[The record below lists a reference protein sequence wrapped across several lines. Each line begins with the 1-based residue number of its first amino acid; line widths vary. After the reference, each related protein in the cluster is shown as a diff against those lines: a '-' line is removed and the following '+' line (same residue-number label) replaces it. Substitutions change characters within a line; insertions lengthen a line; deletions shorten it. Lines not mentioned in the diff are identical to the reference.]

1 MSRLVTFGETALSVS
16 PPDHERMETAT
27 DVSLHAD
34 GTESSAAVAATRMGA
49 PAVWLSK
56 LPDTILGKRVVAE
69 LEQQG
74 HGLQTQ
80 VVWDEGSRQ
89 GLRFVE
95 RGSDPREDVVVQDRS
110 DTALATVS
118 TDDLRMAMIQNADVF
133 FVSGSTPA
141 VSPTA
146 RRTTEALFRAVDEEG
161 GTRVFDLDYQPG
173 LWSLDEAREALVN
186 LQDSIDVLIADE
198 DDAKEVFDRS
208 GKPRELAHSIASEGD
223 FEQVVITRSNRGA
236 LAWDSN
242 VIHEQDAIETDV
254 VDPSGTHA
262 AFVGGYLQQ
271 LYEDTPT
278 GRALA
283 HAAAVSALARTVPG
297 PLPTIERDEV
307 ERLVDSVQERTGER
321 SI

>member
-1 MSRLVTFGETALSVS
+1 
-16 PPDHERMETAT
+16 METAT

-34 GTESSAAVAATRMGA
+34 GTESSAAVAATRLGA

-56 LPDTILGKRVVAE
+56 LPDSMLGRRVVAE

-74 HGLQTQ
+74 DGLQTR

-95 RGSDPREDVVVQDRS
+95 RGSDPREDVVVQDRA
-110 DTALATVS
+110 DTAIGTVS
-118 TDDLRMAMIQNADVF
+118 TDDLRMAMVQNADVF

-146 RRTTEALFRAVDEEG
+146 RRTTEALFRAVDED

-186 LQDSIDVLIADE
+186 VQDSIDVLIADE

-208 GKPRELAHSIASEGD
+208 GKPRELVHSIASEGD
-223 FEQVVITRSNRGA
+223 FEQVVITRSERGA
-236 LAWDSN
+236 IAWHDS
-242 VIHEQDAIETDV
+242 VIHEQDAVETDV
-254 VDPSGTHA
+254 VDPSGSHA

-271 LYEDTPT
+271 LYEDAPT
-278 GRALA
+278 EQALA
-283 HAAAVSALARTVPG
+283 TATATAALAQTVPG
-297 PLPTIERDEV
+297 PLPTVSADEV
-307 ERLVDSVQERTGER
+307 EGIVEATQERTGER

>member
-1 MSRLVTFGETALSVS
+1 MSRLVTFGETALRLS

-34 GTESSAAVAATRMGA
+34 GTESSAAVAATRLGA

-56 LPDTILGKRVVAE
+56 LPDSMLGRRVVAE

-74 HGLQTQ
+74 DGLQTR

-95 RGSDPREDVVVQDRS
+95 RGSDPREDVVVQDRA
-110 DTALATVS
+110 DTAIGTVS
-118 TDDLRMAMIQNADVF
+118 TDDLRMAMVQNADVF

-146 RRTTEALFRAVDEEG
+146 RRTTEALFRAVDED

-186 LQDSIDVLIADE
+186 VQDSIDVLIADE

-208 GKPRELAHSIASEGD
+208 GKPRELVHSIASEGD
-223 FEQVVITRSNRGA
+223 FEQVVITRSERGA
-236 LAWDSN
+236 IAWHDS
-242 VIHEQDAIETDV
+242 VIHEQDAVETDV
-254 VDPSGTHA
+254 VDPSGSHA

-271 LYEDTPT
+271 LYEDAPT
-278 GRALA
+278 EQALA
-283 HAAAVSALARTVPG
+283 TATATAALAQTVPG
-297 PLPTIERDEV
+297 PLPTVSADEV
-307 ERLVDSVQERTGER
+307 EGIVEATQERTGER

>member
-1 MSRLVTFGETALSVS
+1 MSRLVTFGETALRLS

-34 GTESSAAVAATRMGA
+34 GTESSAAVAATRLGA

-56 LPDTILGKRVVAE
+56 LPDSMLGRRVVAE

-74 HGLQTQ
+74 DGLQTR

-95 RGSDPREDVVVQDRS
+95 RGSDPREDVVVQDRA
-110 DTALATVS
+110 DTAIGTVS
-118 TDDLRMAMIQNADVF
+118 TDDLRMAMVQNADVF

-146 RRTTEALFRAVDEEG
+146 RRTTEALFRAVDED

-173 LWSLDEAREALVN
+173 LWSLDEARESLLN
-186 LQDSIDVLIADE
+186 IQDSIDVLIANE

-208 GKPRELAHSIASEGD
+208 GKPRQLVHSIASEGD
-223 FEQVVITRSNRGA
+223 FEQVVITRSERGA
-236 LAWDSN
+236 ITWHDN
-242 VIHEQDAIETDV
+242 VIHEQDAIDTDV

-271 LYEDTPT
+271 LYEDAPT
-278 GRALA
+278 EQALA
-283 HAAAVSALARTVPG
+283 TATAAAALAQTVPG
-297 PLPTIERDEV
+297 PLPTISADEV
-307 ERLVDSVQERTGER
+307 EQLVEVSQERTGER

>member
-1 MSRLVTFGETALSVS
+1 MSRLVTFGETALRVS

-27 DVSLHAD
+27 DVSLHAE
-34 GTESSAAVAATRMGA
+34 GTESSAAVAATRLGA

-56 LPDTILGKRVVAE
+56 LPETMLGKRVVAE

-80 VVWDEGSRQ
+80 VVWDDEGRQ

-95 RGSDPREDVVVQDRS
+95 RGSDPRGDVVVQDRS
-110 DTALATVS
+110 ETAIATVS
-118 TDDLRMAMIQNADVF
+118 TEDVRMAMVQNADVF

-141 VSPTA
+141 ISPTA
-146 RRTTEALFRAVDEEG
+146 RRTTEALFRAVGEEG
-161 GTRVFDLDYQPG
+161 TCVYDLDYQPG

-186 LQDSIDVLIADE
+186 LQDSIDVLVANE

-208 GKPRELAHSIASEGD
+208 GKPRQLAHSIASEGD
-223 FEQVVITRSNRGA
+223 FEQVVITRSEHGA
-236 LAWDSN
+236 IAWHDN
-242 VIHEQDAIETDV
+242 VVHEQDAIETDV
-254 VDPSGTHA
+254 IDPSGTHA

-271 LYEDTPT
+271 LYEEAPT
-278 GRALA
+278 DQALA
-283 HAAAVSALARTVPG
+283 TASAMGALTRTVPG
-297 PLPTIERDEV
+297 PLPTVSGAEV